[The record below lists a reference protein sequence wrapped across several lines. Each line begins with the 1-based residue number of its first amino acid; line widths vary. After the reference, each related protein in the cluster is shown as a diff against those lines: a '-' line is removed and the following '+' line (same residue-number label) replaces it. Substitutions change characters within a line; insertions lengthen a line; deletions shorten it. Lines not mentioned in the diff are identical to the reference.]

1 MKLYLGGC
9 MERIEFIQ
17 NYDNDT
23 YLFKSQK
30 GYFAKKGNKVTR
42 LFKELDSLVFLLDYG
57 NIRWKKL

>member
-1 MKLYLGGC
+1 